1 MGETLLGLLTYSA
14 GFQICHRHFCW
25 CRNAELLF
33 LAGSDGVKG
42 DKTVNVCYD
51 ADVTFHLTHFDRWY
65 SHCHFYLLKNFI
77 MKNLDNEVN

>member
-25 CRNAELLF
+25 CINAELLF

-42 DKTVNVCYD
+42 DKTVNVF
-51 ADVTFHLTHFDRWY
+51 AMMLM
-65 SHCHFYLLKNFI
+65 SLFI
-77 MKNLDNEVN
+77 LHILICGILIVISIF